1 MSAHA
6 NVDACA
12 RTQRSHRSDDDYEEG
27 HSDLVEQAAEMLYGL
42 IHARF
47 ILTNRGIQLMVE
59 KWRSEEF
66 GTCPRVYCESQPVLP
81 IGERIVIEW

>member
-1 MSAHA
+1 M
-6 NVDACA
+6 
-12 RTQRSHRSDDDYEEG
+12 RFERSLSPAFFCFILDDDYEEG
-27 HSDLVEQAAEMLYGL
+27 HSDLVEQAAELLYGL

-66 GTCPRVYCESQPVLP
+66 GTCPRVYCENQAVLP
-81 IGERIVIEW
+81 IGT